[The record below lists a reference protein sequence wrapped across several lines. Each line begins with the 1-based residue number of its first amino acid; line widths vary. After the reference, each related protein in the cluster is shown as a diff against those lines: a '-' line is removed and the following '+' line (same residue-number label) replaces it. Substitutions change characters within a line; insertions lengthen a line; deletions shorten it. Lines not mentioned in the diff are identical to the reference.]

1 MEEFLEKKDDENI
14 INEILKEKI
23 FSLDHV
29 HAIYI
34 LFSNLCS
41 ERELKLTRSSLLDF
55 FNRLSSITNMKYDEE
70 KIDLFHLQ
78 IDVNKDG
85 IITFGDF
92 LLFITTIIKL
102 SYNQLY
108 IKKGINL
115 ITCLSLTED
124 KKFFIDITSSV
135 FSNIIN
141 YAGGNSLTLNNLN
154 PFSYYDLSLK
164 YIPFYKFYCNY
175 KNNINMNNYYNSQK
189 KFNEFNQMITNF
201 TDVGFVNELQKLLNS
216 QITSEYYK
224 GLSLF
229 KKSIKPLKYIN
240 TQMLII
246 FFNKNIFIFL
256 SVILNINI
264 LNKILMIFSLINN
277 NKENELNVNSII
289 SQDILYVF
297 LVILRRILNLF
308 VMLNETFSFCS
319 EQKNRFMFNFIK
331 QESDNFKEL
340 YIFIGNKI
348 LNPLSENFNY
358 FYEIFQMKEK
368 QFFDNEKKVKFVM
381 YQLILMTS
389 RIKLEYFNYFIN
401 STNYLVWLIT
411 DVKNNLNVDNIDDIN
426 YITLENVI
434 FSCINI
440 IDIYLKYQ
448 NNNTKDNNTNNIIKT
463 LANNIY
469 INILFIINSIKDII
483 FTEKNKFSLLNE
495 VNTNTIIKNIFEN
508 NSKKN
513 NESNLSIKSKFICLL
528 GLLNCIDINIEE
540 INNINKDIKEFD
552 NRKFILQI
560 YTEEFKT
567 KQSELTLPFCFYL
580 KSLILNN
587 KNILSLITEL
597 DIVNSFYKYYSTNAN
612 TNLVTFS
619 HFFDFCDI
627 ILQNT
632 EAQILI
638 NNSNIINELILIITK
653 IIADNNNFKLID
665 DLEIKNKIIYLLSQ
679 ITDLN
684 DVCINEKILNMK
696 NIFSIIIAYMSSNFY
711 FIEEMNYI
719 NKKNIVFNIHLL
731 EHGLK
736 IINNIIITN
745 TNSTEKILEQFNM
758 DNIEALI
765 NIFDKLSL
773 LWNLD
778 EKTLNIDTEEIIKNK
793 YIFKK
798 YKELPKKN
806 ILIQILSI
814 LENIL
819 DYRDKIKVMTNN
831 LEQIFN
837 YINDIDV
844 NIRLKIRELKI
855 NDEELLNTPTLVLYT
870 QTDEEIKQNLKSR
883 FDMEI
888 DGLTFYNFINM
899 IKEGYQSDVELSYK
913 VFVENNTITR
923 YIKTEKDFEIFIQEM
938 SELYEKKPN
947 KDNTIEAELHV
958 ELKDEKARLKGKC
971 INCGNEIEIK
981 LDIDKKKFEE
991 INDITKIEN
1000 LEQFNDIIN
1009 KANQNQLCKE
1019 CKKLILEHAKNQ
1031 INIENSKNNINNL
1044 TGINLN
1050 NLNNSN
1056 IINPNNTYQHILAN
1070 TQVMKE
1076 SLLNNSL
1083 INNSLLNNSILSN
1096 VLLNRT
1102 FNPGIRYDNNN
1113 INNTNNMNNQSN
1125 LQGLNTINNISS
1137 INPIN
1142 LTTPKRDNSFLSPS
1156 LINSNNF
1163 NNVFSSNL
1171 SNYKVIRTNNFQ

>member
-14 INEILKEKI
+14 INQILEEKI

-41 ERELKLTRSSLLDF
+41 EKELKLTRSSLLDF

-102 SYNQLY
+102 SYNEIY
-108 IKKGINL
+108 MKKGINL

-189 KFNEFNQMITNF
+189 KFNEFNQMILNF

-240 TQMLII
+240 TEMLII

-340 YIFIGNKI
+340 YIFIVNKI

-411 DVKNNLNVDNIDDIN
+411 DVKNNLNVDNINDIN

-434 FSCINI
+434 FNCINI

-495 VNTNTIIKNIFEN
+495 MNTNTIIKNIFEN

-597 DIVNSFYKYYSTNAN
+597 DIVNSFYKYYSSNAN
-612 TNLVTFS
+612 TNLVSFS

-638 NNSNIINELILIITK
+638 NNSNIINELILIISK

-696 NIFSIIIAYMSSNFY
+696 NIFSVIIAYMSANFY

-731 EHGLK
+731 EHGLN
-736 IINNIIITN
+736 IINNILITN

-899 IKEGYQSDVELSYK
+899 IKEGYQSDVELSYN

-958 ELKDEKARLKGKC
+958 ELKDEIARLKGKC

-1031 INIENSKNNINNL
+1031 INIENSKNKINNL
-1044 TGINLN
+1044 TGITLN
-1050 NLNNSN
+1050 NLNKSN
-1056 IINPNNTYQHILAN
+1056 IINPNNTYQNILAN

-1125 LQGLNTINNISS
+1125 IQGLNTINNISS

>member
-102 SYNQLY
+102 SYNEIY
-108 IKKGINL
+108 MKKGINL

-154 PFSYYDLSLK
+154 PFSYYDLSLE

-189 KFNEFNQMITNF
+189 KFNEFNQMILNF

-240 TQMLII
+240 TEMLII

-434 FSCINI
+434 FNCINI
-440 IDIYLKYQ
+440 IDIFLKYK
-448 NNNTKDNNTNNIIKT
+448 NNNTNDNNTNNIIKT

-495 VNTNTIIKNIFEN
+495 MNTNTIIKNIFEN

-597 DIVNSFYKYYSTNAN
+597 DIVNSFYKYYSSNAN
-612 TNLVTFS
+612 TNLVSFS

-638 NNSNIINELILIITK
+638 NNSNIINELILIISK
-653 IIADNNNFKLID
+653 IIADNNNYKIID

-731 EHGLK
+731 EHGLN
-736 IINNIIITN
+736 IINNILITN

-899 IKEGYQSDVELSYK
+899 IKEGYQSDVELSYN

-958 ELKDEKARLKGKC
+958 ELKDEIARLKGKC

-1009 KANQNQLCKE
+1009 KANQNKLCKE

-1031 INIENSKNNINNL
+1031 INIENSKNKINNL
-1044 TGINLN
+1044 TGITLN
-1050 NLNNSN
+1050 NLNKSN

-1125 LQGLNTINNISS
+1125 IQGLNTINNISS

>member
-1 MEEFLEKKDDENI
+1 MEESLVKKEDENI
-14 INEILKEKI
+14 INQILKEKI
-23 FSLDHV
+23 FSLDHIN
-29 HAIYI
+29 AIYI

-41 ERELKLTRSSLLDF
+41 EKEIKLTRSSLIDF
-55 FNRLSSITNMKYDEE
+55 FNRLSPITNMKYDEE

-78 IDVNKDG
+78 IDINKDG

-92 LLFITTIIKL
+92 LLFITTIMKL
-102 SYNQLY
+102 SYNELY
-108 IKKGINL
+108 MKKGINL
-115 ITCLSLTED
+115 LTCLSLTED
-124 KKFFIDITSSV
+124 RKFFIDITSSV

-141 YAGGNSLTLNNLN
+141 YAGGNSVTLKNLN

-175 KNNINMNNYYNSQK
+175 KNNINMNNFYNSQK
-189 KFNEFNQMITNF
+189 KFNEFNQMIINF

-229 KKSIKPLKYIN
+229 KKSIKPLNYIN
-240 TQMLII
+240 SEMLII

-264 LNKILMIFSLINN
+264 LNKILMIFSLIKN
-277 NKENELNVNSII
+277 NKENELNVNNII

-331 QESDNFKEL
+331 QESDNFNEL
-340 YIFIGNKI
+340 NIFIGNKI
-348 LNPLSENFNY
+348 LNPLSEYFNY

-368 QFFDNEKKVKFVM
+368 QYFDNEKKIKFVM

-389 RIKLEYFNYFIN
+389 RIKFDYFNYFIN
-401 STNYLVWLIT
+401 STNYLTWLIT
-411 DVKNNLNVDNIDDIN
+411 DVKNNLNVDKIDDIN

-434 FSCINI
+434 FNCINI

-448 NNNTKDNNTNNIIKT
+448 SYYNNENNNNMNT
-463 LANNIY
+463 LAKNIY
-469 INILFIINSIKDII
+469 VNILFIINSIKDII

-495 VNTNTIIKNIFEN
+495 INTNTLIKNIFEN

-513 NESNLSIKSKFICLL
+513 NENNLSIKSKFICLL
-528 GLLNCIDINIEE
+528 GLLNCININIEE

-560 YTEEFKT
+560 YTDEFKT
-567 KQSELTLPFCFYL
+567 NQSELTLPFCFYL

-597 DIVNSFYKYYSTNAN
+597 DIVNSFYKYYSSNAN
-612 TNLVTFS
+612 SNLVSFS
-619 HFFDFCDI
+619 HFFDFCDL

-632 EAQILI
+632 ESQILI
-638 NNSNIINELILIITK
+638 NNSNIINELILIITR
-653 IIADNNNFKLID
+653 IIAEKNNFKLLD
-665 DLEIKNKIIYLLSQ
+665 DIEINNKIIYLLSQ
-679 ITDLN
+679 ISDLN
-684 DVCINEKILNMK
+684 DVCINEKILNIK
-696 NIFSIIIAYMSSNFY
+696 NIFSIIISYMSTNFY
-711 FIEEMNYI
+711 YIEEMNYI
-719 NKKNIVFNIHLL
+719 NIKNIVFNIHLL
-731 EHGLK
+731 DHGLN

-758 DNIEALI
+758 NNIEALI
-765 NIFDKLSL
+765 NIFDKISL
-773 LWNLD
+773 LWDLD
-778 EKTLNIDTEEIIKNK
+778 EKTLNNDPEEIIKNK

-798 YKELPKKN
+798 YKEVPKKN

-814 LENIL
+814 LENLL
-819 DYRDKIKVMTNN
+819 DYRDKIKIVNNN

-837 YINDIDV
+837 YINDIDI
-844 NIRLKIRELKI
+844 NIRLKIRDLKI
-855 NDEELLNTPTLVLYT
+855 NNEELLNAPTLVIYT

-913 VFVENNTITR
+913 IFVENNTITR
-923 YIKTEKDFEIFIQEM
+923 YIKQEKDFEIFIQEM
-938 SELYEKKPN
+938 SESYEKKPN

-958 ELKDEKARLKGKC
+958 ELKDEKAKIKGKC
-971 INCGNEIEIK
+971 INCGKEVEIK
-981 LDIDKKKFEE
+981 LDIDKKKFDE
-991 INDITKIEN
+991 INDFSKIEN

-1009 KANQNQLCKE
+1009 KANQNKLCKE
-1019 CKKLILEHAKNQ
+1019 CRTLILEHAKNQ
-1031 INIENSKNNINNL
+1031 ITIENSKNNINNL
-1044 TGINLN
+1044 TGLNLSKINISN
-1050 NLNNSN
+1050 N
-1056 IINPNNTYQHILAN
+1056 NPNNTYQNILAN
-1070 TQVMKE
+1070 TQVLNE
-1076 SLLNNSL
+1076 SMLNNTL
-1083 INNSLLNNSILSN
+1083 LNNSLLNNTLLSN
-1096 VLLNRT
+1096 ALLNRT
-1102 FNPGIRYDNNN
+1102 FNQGTGFNNN
-1113 INNTNNMNNQSN
+1113 INNTDNSNILNNQSN
-1125 LQGLNTINNISS
+1125 IQGLNNINNISS
-1137 INPIN
+1137 INPNN
-1142 LTTPKRDNSFLSPS
+1142 LTTPRRDNSFLTPS

-1163 NNVFSSNL
+1163 NNIFSANL
-1171 SNYKVIRTNNFQ
+1171 SNYKVLRTNNFQ